1 MNKKSNE
8 QGFVTMLLLMIVIIG
23 VIVVFAYL
31 RVKSNQDF

>member
-23 VIVVFAYL
+23 AIVVFAYL

>member
-8 QGFVTMLLLMIVIIG
+8 HGFITMLLLMILIIG
-23 VIVVFAYL
+23 AIVVFAYL

>member
-8 QGFVTMLLLMIVIIG
+8 QGFITMLLLMIVVIG
-23 VIVVFAYL
+23 AIVIFAYL